1 MQKIINEMKKDT
13 NKLIELNVQMQES
26 NRLMLELSDR
36 IMQIL
41 EGECK

>member
-1 MQKIINEMKKDT
+1 MKKDT